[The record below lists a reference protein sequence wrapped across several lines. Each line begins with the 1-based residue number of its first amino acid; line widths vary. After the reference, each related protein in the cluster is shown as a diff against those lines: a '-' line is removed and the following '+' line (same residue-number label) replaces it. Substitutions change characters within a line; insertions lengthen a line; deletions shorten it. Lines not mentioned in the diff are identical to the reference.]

1 MRFRRISA
9 GILVAIFT
17 AVGWAAVTTANG
29 KDDGKGQAKKAPAPP
44 PKFAPSRGHD
54 DHHEHEEIAKLN
66 EILLSQRRIID
77 RLNGLG
83 GPSGPIASLHDD
95 ILAGIKASELALIDA
110 LGGGLQS
117 QCSLPDLIPVPDGIH
132 EGAEAFCQLIGP
144 DFTTMKVTVRNEG
157 GIASSPAMVRVNFL
171 QGSGPQPADQPIGV
185 LGAFGGN
192 TDLIFTPRLG
202 CFPPF
207 GSAGACDF
215 VISVDV
221 GSVVNESNEVNN
233 TAIGKCN
240 FVI

>member
-1 MRFRRISA
+1 MSFRRISA

-29 KDDGKGQAKKAPAPP
+29 KDDGKGQDARKAPPKIAP
-44 PKFAPSRGHD
+44 FRGHD
-54 DHHEHEEIAKLN
+54 DRHEHEEVAKLN
-66 EILLSQRRIID
+66 EILLSQRRILD
-77 RLNGLG
+77 RLDGLG
-83 GPSGPIASLHDD
+83 GPSGSIASLHDD
-95 ILAGIKASELALIDA
+95 ILAGINASQLQLLEAL
-110 LGGGLQS
+110 GGLQS
-117 QCSLPDLIPVPDGIH
+117 QCSLPDLLPVPDGVH

-157 GIASSPAMVRVNFL
+157 GISSSPAMVRVNFL

-192 TDLIFTPRLG
+192 ADLIFTPRAG